1 MKKLPK
7 NRLEEKLISF
17 FRAEN
22 NRDWKVYE
30 SYLSPDAE
38 WVSYGP
44 PRRKI
49 VVGKEEYVKT
59 MIWAYRNISATFK
72 VLNMVSYLEMGLVI
86 SELELPSRRYVD
98 VFGFENGLITR
109 EREYYDETVWLGSKC
124 KP

>member
-1 MKKLPK
+1 L
-7 NRLEEKLISF
+7 
-17 FRAEN
+17 
-22 NRDWKVYE
+22 
-30 SYLSPDAE
+30 
-38 WVSYGP
+38 
-44 PRRKI
+44 
-49 VVGKEEYVKT
+49 VGKEEYVKT

>member
-49 VVGKEEYVKT
+49 LVGKEEYVKT